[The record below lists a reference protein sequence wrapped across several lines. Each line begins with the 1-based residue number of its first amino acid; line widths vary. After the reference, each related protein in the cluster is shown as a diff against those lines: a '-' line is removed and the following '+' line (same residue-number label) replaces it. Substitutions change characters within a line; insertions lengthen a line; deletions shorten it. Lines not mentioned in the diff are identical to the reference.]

1 MAICPKRLKP
11 RHIAVQGLRILL
23 LHVVDELCWS
33 LPDAPGTGKPGV
45 TQGDMRSSPAQPVLI
60 KVTAVGESFSLLG
73 LCVTSVALQPWG
85 AIREHGHGRSPDMS
99 IFLVF
104 FDMFL
109 RRVEPIDRSS
119 RYPPIAIPSQMR
131 NGRSMF
137 AKSLIVMGFLI
148 SLQTRTGAGASTRDF
163 TC

>member
-60 KVTAVGESFSLLG
+60 KVTTVGESFSLLG
-73 LCVTSVALQPWG
+73 LCVTSVALQHG
-85 AIREHGHGRSPDMS
+85 AQSGSMDMADLQ
-99 IFLVF
+99 ICRF
-104 FDMFL
+104 F
-109 RRVEPIDRSS
+109 SC
-119 RYPPIAIPSQMR
+119 
-131 NGRSMF
+131 
-137 AKSLIVMGFLI
+137 I
-148 SLQTRTGAGASTRDF
+148 S
-163 TC
+163 TCF